1 MTFYIENLQIKAAFI
16 MYHKVDSP
24 TGDSLSLEML
34 VLLPLSDLAIGLG
47 VRISDHQ

>member
-1 MTFYIENLQIKAAFI
+1 

-47 VRISDHQ
+47 YKEVRHTNML